1 MPLTDF
7 LQVDDSGINIIV
19 TVTQSDGTTP
29 IDISQAGSMFIYIYR
44 PDGGL
49 ITGTASFV
57 TDGTDGKI
65 QYISQANDFT
75 IQGVY
80 KIQAKYI
87 IGGNNKR
94 TERSTFV
101 VEPNLLGVN

>member
-1 MPLTDF
+1 MPLNDF
-7 LQVDDSGINIIV
+7 LQVDDSSIDLIV

-29 IDISQAGSMFIYIYR
+29 IDISQASSIFIYLYR

-49 ITGTASFV
+49 ITGNASFL

-65 QYISQANDFT
+65 QYITQINDCN
-75 IQGVY
+75 IQGIY

-87 IGGNNKR
+87 IGGATKR
-94 TERSTFV
+94 TEKSSFV
-101 VEPNLLGVN
+101 VEPNLIGVN